1 VNLDQDFFSFLFR
14 YGKKRKLKALHQ
26 KKDEAGA
33 VYLSEIKEALTVYAN
48 AIFFRPI
55 EIRETSDYPYLSGV
69 KLFLPSFLAVG
80 DSVEK
85 NGEAYL
91 LIVLHLHAI
100 AQACPAH
107 LKILPLSEDFEKV
120 NTLIPNAIKFLAES
134 FPNYEKMYSALTNN
148 WSDSEKRLGPTSKE
162 ELAKIVEVGFDPR
175 CMWGRLPRLTNV
187 IDASSLEP
195 EMREAPPERMTE
207 RESKTKGSIK
217 KVELDEEKE
226 NIGQDVFH
234 HFEKVETAEEYKGVQ
249 RETDGSDQMAEHADA
264 LDELNLENVTRS
276 SKAAQ
281 SLYKTEIDMGF
292 EVTDAKEREL
302 LDSSV
307 EPFYYDEWDDK
318 KRVYKKDWCRVLHFK
333 GEASPSKVGGGNF
346 YDECIKKRHSEIKK
360 LKKKL
365 IQLASE
371 IRVEKK
377 LFYGRNID
385 IDNVI
390 RNACLRKHGN
400 SGDQRYY
407 QETKK
412 RHRDMACL
420 LLVDTSLSSDSWVQN
435 RRILDVS
442 LDALITFGEA
452 SQSLGDP
459 IMVAGFNSNT
469 RNDCKFIEWKSFDE
483 PWSKFISS
491 IDSIRPAGYT
501 RIGPSLRHATKLLT
515 DRKEK
520 HKLLLVF
527 TDGRPTDFDRYE
539 GSYGLGDVRQAV
551 READREGVVCFA
563 LALDPSAKQF
573 LPRLFGLGN
582 FQILAN
588 LESLPEVLTKLY
600 GKIAKRK

>member
-1 VNLDQDFFSFLFR
+1 
-14 YGKKRKLKALHQ
+14 
-26 KKDEAGA
+26 
-33 VYLSEIKEALTVYAN
+33 
-48 AIFFRPI
+48 
-55 EIRETSDYPYLSGV
+55 
-69 KLFLPSFLAVG
+69 
-80 DSVEK
+80 
-85 NGEAYL
+85 
-91 LIVLHLHAI
+91 
-100 AQACPAH
+100 
-107 LKILPLSEDFEKV
+107 
-120 NTLIPNAIKFLAES
+120 
-134 FPNYEKMYSALTNN
+134 
-148 WSDSEKRLGPTSKE
+148 
-162 ELAKIVEVGFDPR
+162 
-175 CMWGRLPRLTNV
+175 
-187 IDASSLEP
+187 
-195 EMREAPPERMTE
+195 
-207 RESKTKGSIK
+207 
-217 KVELDEEKE
+217 
-226 NIGQDVFH
+226 
-234 HFEKVETAEEYKGVQ
+234 
-249 RETDGSDQMAEHADA
+249 
-264 LDELNLENVTRS
+264 
-276 SKAAQ
+276 
-281 SLYKTEIDMGF
+281 
-292 EVTDAKEREL
+292 
-302 LDSSV
+302 
-307 EPFYYDEWDDK
+307 
-318 KRVYKKDWCRVLHFK
+318 
-333 GEASPSKVGGGNF
+333 
-346 YDECIKKRHSEIKK
+346 
-360 LKKKL
+360 
-365 IQLASE
+365 
-371 IRVEKK
+371 
-377 LFYGRNID
+377 
-385 IDNVI
+385 
-390 RNACLRKHGN
+390 
-400 SGDQRYY
+400 
-407 QETKK
+407 
-412 RHRDMACL
+412 MACL